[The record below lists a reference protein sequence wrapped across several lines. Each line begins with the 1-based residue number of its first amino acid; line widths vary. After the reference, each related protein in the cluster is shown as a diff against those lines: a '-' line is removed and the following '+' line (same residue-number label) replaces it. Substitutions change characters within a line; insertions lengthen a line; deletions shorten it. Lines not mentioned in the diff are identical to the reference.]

1 MGKLTRFMKRQLE
14 QMAVAGGVAF
24 LGGLAVP
31 NGNIT
36 KAVLSSAIAA
46 GLRAVYG
53 AFVHNVGEDPESP
66 SIH

>member
-1 MGKLTRFMKRQLE
+1 VTKLTRFMKRQLE
-14 QMAVAGGVAF
+14 QMALAGGVAF

-31 NGNIT
+31 NGSIT

-53 AFVHNVGEDPESP
+53 AFVRSVGDDPESP